1 MVKRG
6 KKLVGENNN
15 NLERKDANYKK
26 DIMFFPPFFFFCQ
39 IRTRPTIEIIFIY
52 SSFHF
57 PPPPHPLPDPFHLL
71 FSLFPPIRRRSTPM
85 DRRIVPPSSDA
96 HVSLPMESRSMS
108 GEIHVILGPM
118 FSGKTTALLRRI
130 QMEMTNGRSV
140 AMIKSDKDHRYG
152 LDSVVT
158 HDGVK
163 MPCFAASEL
172 LSFRDKLGAEAYN
185 KRFGSVLDVV
195 PLADSVM
202 KLTARCEICSRRAS
216 FTLRKTNETQTELI
230 GGADVY
236 MPVCR
241 QHYVDGEM
249 VGIPEPAAGHI
260 GSGVTDG
267 GPPALELRFEGCRSC
282 SSGGEEDTPRRDG
295 RPDPAVSPLAGANGA
310 RYKSMSP
317 ALLPITRGRALRYP
331 LGLAPPLSSN
341 PSSSLHERGHL
352 FFSKAYTSDV
362 SAYDG
367 RNPEDF
373 QFKPQVSAG
382 LIKKTDE
389 PSMQSQNQS
398 QGQNLVASENES
410 TLSESV
416 PNSAID
422 VTNSRV
428 RLPTEAASGELQPLK
443 CSVQNTRMF
452 QSDPSEPISS
462 SILEK
467 SAEDGYN
474 WRKYGQKHVKGSEYP
489 RSYYKFTHPTCEMK
503 KQMERSHDGQIT
515 GIIYKGHHDHP
526 KSQSSRH
533 LAAGTML
540 SCHEEEKTDKLSSLM
555 SVEDESTNAP
565 DHTHHQIDPNSITE
579 SPETGGGQS
588 NDCDEVTVD
597 GNLESKRK
605 KMEIANN
612 DSALIGKTNHE
623 PSVVVQTLSEVD
635 ILDDGYRWRKYGQK
649 IVKGNP
655 NPRSYY
661 KCTNAGCP
669 VRKHAERASHDPKE
683 VITTYD
689 GKHNHDVPAAKTISH
704 EASASVVTDADG
716 SLSIHA
722 SAALTGTMAMTLFSH
737 PNEEQHDQP

>member
-1 MVKRG
+1 M
-6 KKLVGENNN
+6 
-15 NLERKDANYKK
+15 
-26 DIMFFPPFFFFCQ
+26 
-39 IRTRPTIEIIFIY
+39 
-52 SSFHF
+52 
-57 PPPPHPLPDPFHLL
+57 
-71 FSLFPPIRRRSTPM
+71 
-85 DRRIVPPSSDA
+85 
-96 HVSLPMESRSMS
+96 
-108 GEIHVILGPM
+108 
-118 FSGKTTALLRRI
+118 
-130 QMEMTNGRSV
+130 
-140 AMIKSDKDHRYG
+140 
-152 LDSVVT
+152 
-158 HDGVK
+158 
-163 MPCFAASEL
+163 
-172 LSFRDKLGAEAYN
+172 
-185 KRFGSVLDVV
+185 
-195 PLADSVM
+195 
-202 KLTARCEICSRRAS
+202 
-216 FTLRKTNETQTELI
+216 
-230 GGADVY
+230 
-236 MPVCR
+236 
-241 QHYVDGEM
+241 
-249 VGIPEPAAGHI
+249 
-260 GSGVTDG
+260 
-267 GPPALELRFEGCRSC
+267 
-282 SSGGEEDTPRRDG
+282 
-295 RPDPAVSPLAGANGA
+295 
-310 RYKSMSP
+310 
-317 ALLPITRGRALRYP
+317 
-331 LGLAPPLSSN
+331 
-341 PSSSLHERGHL
+341 
-352 FFSKAYTSDV
+352 
-362 SAYDG
+362 
-367 RNPEDF
+367 
-373 QFKPQVSAG
+373 
-382 LIKKTDE
+382 
-389 PSMQSQNQS
+389 SQNQS

-416 PNSAID
+416 PNSAIE

-428 RLPTEAASGELQPLK
+428 CLPTEAASGELQPLK

-452 QSDPSEPISS
+452 QSEKSAEACEPISS

-565 DHTHHQIDPNSITE
+565 DRTHHQIDPNR
-579 SPETGGGQS
+579 QS

-597 GNLESKRK
+597 GNLESKRR

-655 NPRSYY
+655 NPSFLLISIFFFFFF
-661 KCTNAGCP
+661 
-669 VRKHAERASHDPKE
+669 RASHDPKE

-704 EASASVVTDADG
+704 EASASVVKDADG

-722 SAALTGTMAMTLFSH
+722 SAALTGTMAMTPFSH